1 MPLYDYRCKTCGNEI
16 EVTQAYSD
24 APLKECSVCG
34 GELRRVIS
42 KSTGVIFRGSG
53 FYVTDNRGNNPAAPK
68 PTATNTA
75 KEGGDAASTPAAAAP
90 APTTSA
96 PAAAAPAAD

>member
-24 APLKECSVCG
+24 APLKVCSVCG

-68 PTATNTA
+68 STTNGSA
-75 KEGGDAASTPAAAAP
+75 KEGSATTSSAGSSSAPSVAAAA
-90 APTTSA
+90 
-96 PAAAAPAAD
+96 D